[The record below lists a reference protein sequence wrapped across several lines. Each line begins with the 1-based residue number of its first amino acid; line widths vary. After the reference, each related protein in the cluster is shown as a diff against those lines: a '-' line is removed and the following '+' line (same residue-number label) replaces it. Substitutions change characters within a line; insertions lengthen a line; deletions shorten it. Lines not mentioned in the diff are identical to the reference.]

1 MTLPDD
7 LLKPISEENPGGEDL
22 HFAPIYDEI
31 KEARR
36 QDDELSQGQWVT
48 ERKVADFYQVLKLTQ
63 EALATRSKD
72 LWLAAWMTEGLLKL
86 QSFTGLRQGLQ
97 VCTGLVDQFWD
108 TMFPPL
114 EDGDS
119 ELRSAPLEW
128 IGTKLEPSLK
138 GLALNNAGH
147 SWYKFKESRTVGY
160 EAQATAEAAK
170 KLRNKAIQEGKLP
183 PEAFDQSF
191 ADTPKAFYFD
201 GEKALDASLKALSD
215 LNKICGDKFGSNAPS
230 FGQLHTALTEIRH
243 TVHGFLEKKREKEPD
258 PVEEQPKA
266 ATGSP
271 AEQSDGSPSPA
282 GEADGFKGAAQPAGT
297 WIAARAE
304 SEPAG
309 RRDAIAAVASAAAYL
324 RQREPFSPAPYLMM
338 RGLRWGEL
346 RAAAAAADQT
356 AMEAPPTEVRQEI
369 KRLALQRKWKELLEL
384 AENVMSLPCS
394 RGWLDLQRFVV
405 EACIALGDEYN
416 VIAVAIRSEIRALL
430 RDLPEL
436 LDARLMDDTAV
447 ANSETQ
453 TWLRGLMQESN
464 DVTPS
469 VQPPPAPVADNHVS
483 GWQKNFVDSYAL
495 ATDALR
501 AGQEQKAFEVMFKE
515 VERQRSGRGRFQR
528 RLQLVQLCMTAG
540 KDAIAQPLLDDITA
554 AIDAHKLEEWEDREM
569 IASALATI
577 LKSSKKVQADAK
589 EKQKLFERICRLD
602 PVQALAC

>member
-7 LLKPISEENPGGEDL
+7 LLKPISEENPSGEDL
-22 HFAPIYDEI
+22 HYAPIYDEI

-36 QDDELSQGQWVT
+36 QDDDLSKGVWAT
-48 ERKVADFYQVLKLTQ
+48 ERKVADFYLVIKLTQ

-72 LWLAAWMTEGLLKL
+72 LQLATWMTEALLKL
-86 QSFTGLRQGLQ
+86 EGFTGLRQGLET
-97 VCTGLVDQFWD
+97 CNGLVDKFWD
-108 TMFPPL
+108 TVFPAL
-114 EDGDS
+114 EDGDT
-119 ELRSAPLEW
+119 ELRAAPLEW
-128 IGTKLEPSLK
+128 IGTKLEPSVK
-138 GLALNNAGH
+138 SVALNSKGH
-147 SWYKFKESRTVGY
+147 SWYKYKESRTVGY
-160 EAQATAEAAK
+160 EAQAQAEAAK
-170 KLRNKAIQEGKLP
+170 KLRNKALAEGKLP

-191 ADTPKAFYFD
+191 AETPKAFYFD
-201 GEKALDASLKALSD
+201 GEKALDACLKALSD
-215 LNKICGDKFGSNAPS
+215 LNKTCGDKFGSSAPS

-243 TVHGFLEKKREKEPD
+243 TVHGFLEKKRETEPD
-258 PVEEQPKA
+258 PVEEKPQA
-266 ATGSP
+266 APVS
-271 AEQSDGSPSPA
+271 AAEEQSDGVPA
-282 GEADGFKGAAQPAGT
+282 EADGFKGAAQPAGT

-304 SEPAG
+304 SEPVG

-346 RAAAAAADQT
+346 RAAAAASDQT
-356 AMEAPPTEVRQEI
+356 VMEAPPTEVRQEI
-369 KRLALQRKWKELLEL
+369 KRLALKRKWKELLDM
-384 AENVMSLPCS
+384 AENVMALPCS

-405 EACIALGDEYN
+405 EACAALGDDYN
-416 VIAVAIRSEIRALL
+416 VIAVAIRSEIRTLL

-464 DVTPS
+464 SVTPS
-469 VQPPPAPVADNHVS
+469 VQPPAAPVADNHHAA
-483 GWQKNFVDSYAL
+483 GWEKNFIDSYAL
-495 ATDALR
+495 AGDALR
-501 AGQEQKAFEVMFKE
+501 AGQEQKAFELMFKE
-515 VERQRSGRGRFQR
+515 VERQRSGRGRFPR

-577 LKSSKKVQADAK
+577 LRSSKKVQADAK